1 MNVLILGGT
10 HFIGRHIAEAC
21 IAAGHA
27 VTLFNRGQSPDELP
41 AGIERLRGDRDGGT
55 AGLNAL
61 GTRTW
66 DACIDVS
73 GYTAVHV
80 RTSAE
85 LLANRV
91 HRYLYISAVAV
102 YGDPTDRPVRET
114 HPRVQPADESINE
127 VVGEMYAR
135 LKVTCENIVHQT
147 FADRATI
154 LRPQIVIGPHDPS
167 GRYTYWL
174 QRAAHHAADP
184 TRPMLAPG
192 DGSDHLQMID
202 ARDLARF
209 ATRVIKH
216 GVPGIFNLAGPR
228 FTWSTFMELLGVT
241 NPTWVSAATINA
253 ANVSEHELPLYRHER
268 GPRSGLMDIDNARAV
283 SEGLTL
289 TDPES
294 TLASVRAWM
303 QGRALESVLSADRE
317 AALIAASQS
326 QRAS

>member
-10 HFIGRHIAEAC
+10 HFIGRHIAEASA
-21 IAAGHA
+21 AAGHA
-27 VTLFNRGQSPDELP
+27 VTVFNRGQSPDELP

-80 RTSAE
+80 RSSAE
-85 LLANRV
+85 RLASRVNRYV
-91 HRYLYISAVAV
+91 YISAVAV

-114 HPRVQPADESINE
+114 HPRVQPAEELVTE

-154 LRPQIVIGPHDPS
+154 LRPQVVIGPHDPS

-174 QRAAHHAADP
+174 QRAAQHAADP

-209 ATRVIKH
+209 ATRVIEYD
-216 GVPGIFNLAGPR
+216 VPGIVNLAGPR
-228 FTWSTFMELLGVT
+228 FTWSTFMQRLGVT

-253 ANVSEHELPLYRHER
+253 ANVTEFELPLYRHER
-268 GPRSGLMDIDNARAV
+268 GPRSGLMDIDNSRAFAA
-283 SEGLTL
+283 GLTL
-289 TDPES
+289 TDPAS
-294 TLASVRAWM
+294 TLRDTQAWM
-303 QGRALESVLSADRE
+303 SGKVFEPALSPEREQELCILNERGRS
-317 AALIAASQS
+317 
-326 QRAS
+326 